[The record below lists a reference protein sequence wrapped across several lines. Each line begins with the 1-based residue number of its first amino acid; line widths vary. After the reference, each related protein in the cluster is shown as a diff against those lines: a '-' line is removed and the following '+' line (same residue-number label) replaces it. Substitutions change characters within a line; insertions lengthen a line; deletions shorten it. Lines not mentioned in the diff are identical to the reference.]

1 MLFLCPNYND
11 AVSANIMA
19 LFNRLTSLLTQR
31 DLFDKYLFGIVVSGY
46 SGSDLVAQQ
55 LLGAMCFNKTA
66 MLPPRFCLMQT
77 ANDPG
82 SAKTMPGIQGRLT
95 QFAENLASVM
105 QGKGT

>member
-1 MLFLCPNYND
+1 
-11 AVSANIMA
+11 
-19 LFNRLTSLLTQR
+19 
-31 DLFDKYLFGIVVSGY
+31 
-46 SGSDLVAQQ
+46 
-55 LLGAMCFNKTA
+55 MCFNKTA